1 MSAKRYVKFFARE
14 MRPHRLCFAA
24 VVLLHIIL
32 VAVTVAYVFV
42 SKSLVDNAVALY
54 KIVSSGSLSSM
65 NLASDGNV
73 QPISVGSSCH
83 DFSSLILPSV
93 LFVLLTVLRPA
104 ILSLRSYLG
113 TKMSVSLSNSL
124 RQRMFDNLLHIKNE
138 YAGKFHSGDV
148 INRLCSDV
156 STVSASF
163 CSSIPNFIGA
173 ALQFVAAFA
182 CLLYLDARLAW
193 ILVVII
199 PLAVLISRYIF
210 LRIHNLT
217 LSIRKSDSDIQSHV
231 QESFQH
237 LSLLQSLEYSS
248 VSLGNLESLQSDN
261 YARNMKRNRFSVL
274 AHLLLGLGFSL
285 AYAVAFLW
293 GAYGIALGTVTYGV
307 MTAFLQLVGQ
317 VQRPLVQMSDSLP
330 SLVRS
335 AASVERLVEIS
346 DLEREDESSKI
357 VIDGTA
363 GIRFENVSFSYNVT
377 SKEQVSSSPTTI
389 DKQCGDRS
397 DVSQSINAQTGVI
410 NCRSVKP
417 KFVLK
422 DFSFDFA
429 PGSRT
434 AVTGPT
440 GIGKTT
446 LIKLMMALLK
456 PNAGRIVI
464 YGLGG
469 NGLDNH
475 DYVVN
480 GENGYC
486 AEWEEYTVSPATRC
500 NLVYVPQGN
509 SLFSGTVRDNLLM
522 GDPNADEERLREV
535 LHTAAADFVF
545 DLPEGLDTVCAES
558 GVGLSEG
565 QAQRIAIA
573 RALLRPGSVLLF
585 DEFSSALDDATEEL
599 LMQRLTN
606 KISSHT
612 MIFITHRGKILDYC
626 DSVLSL

>member
-1 MSAKRYVKFFARE
+1 MSAKKYVKFFARE

-32 VAVTVAYVFV
+32 VGVTVAYVFV

-65 NLASDGNV
+65 NLASPASV
-73 QPISVGSSCH
+73 QPVSVGRSCH

-193 ILVVII
+193 ILVIII

-261 YARNMKRNRFSVL
+261 YARNMKRNKFSVL

-335 AASVERLVEIS
+335 AASVDRLIEIS

-357 VIDGTA
+357 MIDGTA
-363 GIRFENVSFSYNVT
+363 GIRFENVSFSYNASSREPLSSIT
-377 SKEQVSSSPTTI
+377 SV

-456 PNAGRIVI
+456 PNSGRIVI

-469 NGLDNH
+469 NDFP
-475 DYVVN
+475 
-480 GENGYC
+480 
-486 AEWEEYTVSPATRC
+486 VSPATRC

-545 DLPEGLDTVCAES
+545 DLPDGLDTVCAES

-585 DEFSSALDDATEEL
+585 DEFSSALDTATEEL

>member
-14 MRPHRLCFAA
+14 MRSHRLCFAA

-65 NLASDGNV
+65 NLASDGSV
-73 QPISVGSSCH
+73 QPVSVGRSCH

-104 ILSLRSYLG
+104 IHSIRSYLG

-335 AASVERLVEIS
+335 AASVDRLVEIS

-357 VIDGTA
+357 MIDGTA
-363 GIRFENVSFSYNVT
+363 GIRFENVSFSYNASSREPLSSIT
-377 SKEQVSSSPTTI
+377 SI

-464 YGLGG
+464 YGFGG
-469 NGLDNH
+469 NGF
-475 DYVVN
+475 
-480 GENGYC
+480 
-486 AEWEEYTVSPATRC
+486 TVSPATRC

-509 SLFSGTVRDNLLM
+509 SLFSGTVRDNLMM

-558 GVGLSEG
+558 GLGLSEG

>member
-1 MSAKRYVKFFARE
+1 MSAKRYVKFFASE

-42 SKSLVDNAVALY
+42 SKSLVDNAVDLY

-65 NLASDGNV
+65 NLASDGSV
-73 QPISVGSSCH
+73 QPVSVGRSCH

-156 STVSASF
+156 STVSTSF

-335 AASVERLVEIS
+335 AASVDRLVEIS

-357 VIDGTA
+357 MIDGTA
-363 GIRFENVSFSYNVT
+363 GIRFENVSFSYNAP
-377 SKEQVSSSPTTI
+377 SPNQ
-389 DKQCGDRS
+389 KL
-397 DVSQSINAQTGVI
+397 
-410 NCRSVKP
+410 
-417 KFVLK
+417 VLN

-456 PNAGRIVI
+456 PNAGCIVI
-464 YGLGG
+464 YGFGG

-475 DYVVN
+475 GYVVN

-486 AEWEEYTVSPATRC
+486 SEGEEYMVSPATRC

>member
-32 VAVTVAYVFV
+32 VGVTVAYVFV

-65 NLASDGNV
+65 NLASDASV
-73 QPISVGSSCH
+73 QPVSVGRSCH

-138 YAGKFHSGDV
+138 SAGKFHSGDV

-193 ILVVII
+193 ILVIII

-261 YARNMKRNRFSVL
+261 YARNMKRNKFSVL

-335 AASVERLVEIS
+335 AASVDRLVEIS
-346 DLEREDESSKI
+346 DLEREDESDGSSKI
-357 VIDGTA
+357 MIDGTA
-363 GIRFENVSFSYNVT
+363 GIRFENVSFSYNASSREPLSSIT
-377 SKEQVSSSPTTI
+377 SI

-397 DVSQSINAQTGVI
+397 DVSQSKNDQTGVI

-456 PNAGRIVI
+456 PNSGRIVI
-464 YGLGG
+464 YGFGG

-475 DYVVN
+475 VVN
-480 GENGYC
+480 GENKYC
-486 AEWEEYTVSPATRC
+486 AEGEEYTVSPATRC

-522 GDPNADEERLREV
+522 GDPNADEDRLREV

-545 DLPEGLDTVCAES
+545 DLPDGLDTVCAES

-585 DEFSSALDDATEEL
+585 DEFSSALDTATEEL